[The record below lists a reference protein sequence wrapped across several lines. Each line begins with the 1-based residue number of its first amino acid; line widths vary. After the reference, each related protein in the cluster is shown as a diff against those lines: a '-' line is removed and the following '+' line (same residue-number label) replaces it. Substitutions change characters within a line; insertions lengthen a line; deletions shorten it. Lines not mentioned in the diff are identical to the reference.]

1 MAPVPRLPTGAR
13 GAAREEAGRGVAL
26 RSDVLSGSSRHPGV
40 FEHEMTVPET
50 TLAQPVDVVP
60 LGGLREFGMN
70 TMAITCG
77 QTTIV
82 IDAGVMFADPELPG
96 VDLVVPDLAYL
107 ESLGHKVAAV
117 FLTHGH
123 EDHIG
128 GLPYLMPLV
137 AGPVYGSKLALA
149 LVENRLEQ
157 HDIDVR
163 GRLKPVSPRDRIEVG
178 PFTIECLRVT
188 HSMPDCLALAIHTP
202 AGVLVH
208 TGDFKIDHTP
218 LDGETTDLPRLAE
231 LGQQGVL
238 ALFADS
244 TNVDRTGVAGS
255 ERDVIDG
262 FEEIFTSTAGKIVV
276 AMFASSIHRMQI
288 VVDLAAQFDRHVA
301 FVGRGVIENSEIAQR
316 LGYLRIPSGVQIR
329 DSEVRD
335 FPPADVVC
343 ITTGSQG
350 EPAAALSRIAI
361 DDHRFVKVDD
371 DDVVVFS
378 ARAIPGNERPI
389 GRVMNH
395 LALRGADVIY
405 EGQKHVH
412 VSGHGHV
419 EELKLMHTLVRPKF
433 FVPIHGEYRQLARHA
448 RVAQA
453 VTRRGTE
460 VMLLDN
466 GDILRF
472 DGEGATVVGRAEV
485 GRRLI
490 DGTRTGEVAD
500 EVLRDRR
507 HLAGDGLIVPMLA
520 VNLQTGELAGTPEII
535 TRGFVVDDSS
545 EALLRDAAA
554 LIRDAIKDAPV
565 EERTDVG
572 LLRERVRSELQ
583 RVMRRK
589 AGRRPLIV
597 PVVMEI

>member
-1 MAPVPRLPTGAR
+1 
-13 GAAREEAGRGVAL
+13 
-26 RSDVLSGSSRHPGV
+26 V

-107 ESLGHKVAAV
+107 EGLGHKVAAV

-137 AGPVYGSKLALA
+137 EGPVYGSKLALA

-157 HDIDVR
+157 HRIDMR
-163 GRLKPVSPRDRIEVG
+163 GRLKPVAPRDRIQVG
-178 PFTIECLRVT
+178 PFTVECLRVT

-244 TNVDRTGVAGS
+244 TNVDRPGVAGS

-262 FEEIFTSTAGKIVV
+262 FEEIFTSTPGKIVV

-301 FVGRGVIENSEIAQR
+301 FVGRGVVENSEIAQR

-419 EELKLMHTLVRPKF
+419 EELKLMHTLVRPKYF
-433 FVPIHGEYRQLARHA
+433 IPIHGEYRQLARHA

-453 VTRRGTE
+453 VTRQRTE
-460 VMLLDN
+460 VMLLDD

-472 DGEGATVVGRAEV
+472 DGDGATVVGRAEV

-520 VNLQTGELAGTPEII
+520 INLQTGELAGTPEII
-535 TRGFVVDDSS
+535 TRGFVVDESS
-545 EALLRDAAA
+545 EALLRDATA
-554 LIRDAIKDAPV
+554 LIRDAIKDAPR

>member
-1 MAPVPRLPTGAR
+1 MYSSEMNGP
-13 GAAREEAGRGVAL
+13 EA
-26 RSDVLSGSSRHPGV
+26 
-40 FEHEMTVPET
+40 
-50 TLAQPVDVVP
+50 TLAQPIDVVP

-77 QTTIV
+77 DTTIV
-82 IDAGVMFADPELPG
+82 IDAGVMFAEPDLPG

-107 ESLGHKVAAV
+107 EGLGHKVAAV

-128 GLPYLMPLV
+128 GLAYLMPLV
-137 AGPVYGSKLALA
+137 EGPVYGSKLALA

-157 HDIDVR
+157 HAIDVR
-163 GRLKPVSPRDRIEVG
+163 GRLKPVAPHDRVQVG

-202 AGVLVH
+202 AGVLIH

-218 LDGETTDLPRLAE
+218 LDGETSDLPRLAE

-244 TNVDRTGVAGS
+244 TNVDRAGVAGS
-255 ERDVIDG
+255 ERDVIDA
-262 FEEIFTSTAGKIVV
+262 FEEVFTSTAGKIVV

-288 VVDLAAQFDRHVA
+288 LVDLAAQFDRHVA
-301 FVGRGVIENSEIAQR
+301 FVGRGVIDNSEIAQR
-316 LGYLRIPSGVQIR
+316 LGLLRIPSGVQIR
-329 DSEVRD
+329 DSEVRN
-335 FPPADVVC
+335 FPASDVVC

-378 ARAIPGNERPI
+378 ARAIPGNERAI

-395 LALRGADVIY
+395 LALRGADVLY

-419 EELKLMHTLVRPKF
+419 EELKLMHSLVRPRY
-433 FVPIHGEYRQLARHA
+433 FVPIHGEYRQLSRHA

-453 VTRRGTE
+453 VSRSTE
-460 VMLLDN
+460 VMVIDN
-466 GDILRF
+466 GDVLRF
-472 DGEGATVVGRAEV
+472 DGEGATVVARAEV

-490 DGTRTGEVAD
+490 DGSRTGEVAD
-500 EVLRDRR
+500 EVLRDRK
-507 HLAGDGLIVPMLA
+507 HLAGDGLVVPMLA
-520 VNLQTGELAGTPEII
+520 VNLQTGDLAGTPEII
-535 TRGFVVDDSS
+535 TRGFVVDEAS
-545 EALLRDAAA
+545 ETLLREAAA
-554 LIRDAIKDAPV
+554 MIREAVREAPV

-583 RVMRRK
+583 RVLRRK

>member
-1 MAPVPRLPTGAR
+1 M
-13 GAAREEAGRGVAL
+13 L
-26 RSDVLSGSSRHPGV
+26 RSEMSSAYRPAPGKLSI
-40 FEHEMTVPET
+40 EMTVPET
-50 TLAQPVDVVP
+50 TLALPVDVVP

-77 QTTIV
+77 DTTIV
-82 IDAGVMFADPELPG
+82 VDAGVMFPEPDLPG

-107 ESLGHKVAAV
+107 EGIGHKVAAV

-128 GLPYLMPLV
+128 GRPYLMPLV
-137 AGPVYGSKLALA
+137 DGPVYGSRLALA
-149 LVENRLEQ
+149 LVEHRLEQ
-157 HDIDVR
+157 HSIDVR
-163 GRLKPVSPRDRIEVG
+163 GRLKPVAPRDRVQVG
-178 PFTIECLRVT
+178 PFTVECLRVT

-218 LDGETTDLPRLAE
+218 LDAERSDLPRLAE

-244 TNVDRTGVAGS
+244 TNVDRPGVAGS

-288 VVDLAAQFDRHVA
+288 LVDLAAQFDRHVA
-301 FVGRGVIENSEIAQR
+301 FVGRGVIDNSETAQR
-316 LGYLRIPSGVQIR
+316 LGLLRLPAGVQIR
-329 DSEVRD
+329 DSEVRN
-335 FPPADVVC
+335 FPGSDVVC

-350 EPAAALSRIAI
+350 EPQAALSRIAI

-378 ARAIPGNERPI
+378 ARAIPGNERAI

-405 EGQKHVH
+405 EGQKHIP

-419 EELKLMHTLVRPKF
+419 EELKLMHSLVRPKY

-448 RVAQA
+448 RVAQT
-453 VTRRGTE
+453 VSSGTE
-460 VMLLDN
+460 VMVIDN
-466 GDILRF
+466 GDVLRF
-472 DGEGATVVGRAEV
+472 DGDGATVAGRAEV

-520 VNLQTGELAGTPEII
+520 VNMQTGELAGTPEII
-535 TRGFVVDDSS
+535 TRGFVVDEAS
-545 EALLRDAAA
+545 EALLRDATAM
-554 LIRDAIKDAPV
+554 IRDAVRDAPI

-583 RVMRRK
+583 RVLRRK

>member
-1 MAPVPRLPTGAR
+1 
-13 GAAREEAGRGVAL
+13 
-26 RSDVLSGSSRHPGV
+26 
-40 FEHEMTVPET
+40 MTVPEAT
-50 TLAQPVDVVP
+50 PAQPVDVVP

-77 QTTIV
+77 ETTIV

-96 VDLVVPDLAYL
+96 VDLVVPDLAYI
-107 ESLGHKVAAV
+107 EGLGHKVAAV

-137 AGPVYGSKLALA
+137 DGPVYGSKLALA

-163 GRLKPVSPRDRIEVG
+163 DRLKPVAPRDRIHVG
-178 PFTIECLRVT
+178 PFTVECLRVT
-188 HSMPDCLALAIHTP
+188 HSMPDCLALAVHTP

-208 TGDFKIDHTP
+208 TGDFKVDHTP

-244 TNVDRTGVAGS
+244 TNVDRPGVAGS

-262 FEEIFTSTAGKIVV
+262 FEEIFTSTVGKIVV

-301 FVGRGVIENSEIAQR
+301 FVGRGMVENSEIAQR
-316 LGYLRIPSGVQIR
+316 LGYLRIPTGVQIR

-335 FPPADVVC
+335 YPPSDVVC
-343 ITTGSQG
+343 ISTGSQG

-378 ARAIPGNERPI
+378 ARSIPGNERTI

-419 EELKLMHTLVRPKF
+419 EELKLMHTLVRPKY
-433 FVPIHGEYRQLARHA
+433 FVPVHGEYRQLARHA
-448 RVAQA
+448 RVAQT
-453 VTRRGTE
+453 VTRQGTE
-460 VMLLDN
+460 VLLLDN

-472 DGEGATVVGRAEV
+472 DAEGATVVGRAEV

-520 VNLQTGELAGTPEII
+520 INVQTGELSGTPEII
-535 TRGFVVDDSS
+535 TRGFVVDEAS
-545 EALLRDAAA
+545 EALLRDATA
-554 LIRDAIKDAPV
+554 LIREAIKDAPV

>member
-1 MAPVPRLPTGAR
+1 
-13 GAAREEAGRGVAL
+13 
-26 RSDVLSGSSRHPGV
+26 
-40 FEHEMTVPET
+40 MTVPKT

-70 TMAITCG
+70 TMALTCG

-107 ESLGHKVAAV
+107 EGLGHKVSAV

-128 GLPYLMPLV
+128 GLAYLMPLV
-137 AGPVYGSKLALA
+137 DGPVYGSKLALA
-149 LVENRLEQ
+149 LVEHRLEQ
-157 HDIDVR
+157 HAIDVR
-163 GRLKPVSPRDRIEVG
+163 DRLKPVAPRDRIEVG

-202 AGVLVH
+202 AGILIH

-244 TNVDRTGVAGS
+244 TNVDRPGVAGS

-262 FEEIFTSTAGKIVV
+262 FEEVFTSTAGKIVV

-301 FVGRGVIENSEIAQR
+301 FVGRGVIENSETAQR

-329 DSEVRD
+329 DSDVREY
-335 FPPADVVC
+335 PPADVVC

-378 ARAIPGNERPI
+378 ARAIPGNERSI

-419 EELKLMHTLVRPKF
+419 EELKLLHTLVRPKY
-433 FVPIHGEYRQLARHA
+433 FVPIHGEYRQLSRHA
-448 RVAQA
+448 RVAQT
-453 VTRRGTE
+453 VSRQQTE
-460 VMLLDN
+460 ILVLDN

-472 DGEGATVVGRAEV
+472 DHEGATVVGRAEV

-520 VNLQTGELAGTPEII
+520 INLQTGELMGTPEII
-535 TRGFVVDDSS
+535 TRGFVVDESS
-545 EALLRDAAA
+545 DALLRDAAT
-554 LIRDAIKDAPV
+554 LIREAIGDAPV

-583 RVMRRK
+583 RVVRRK

>member
-1 MAPVPRLPTGAR
+1 MAQLVQDPDATHRCDGHPSA
-13 GAAREEAGRGVAL
+13 VAPAPG
-26 RSDVLSGSSRHPGV
+26 VLSI
-40 FEHEMTVPET
+40 EMTVPELT
-50 TLAQPVDVVP
+50 PAQPVHVVP

-82 IDAGVMFADPELPG
+82 VDAGVMFPDPDLPG

-107 ESLGHKVAAV
+107 EGLDHRVAAV

-137 AGPVYGSKLALA
+137 EGDVYGSKLALA
-149 LVENRLEQ
+149 LVEHRLEQ

-163 GRLKPVSPRDRIEVG
+163 GRLKTVAPRDRIAVG
-178 PFTIECLRVT
+178 PFTVECLRVT

-202 AGVLVH
+202 AGVLLH

-218 LDGETTDLPRLAE
+218 LDGERTDLARLAE

-244 TNVDRTGVAGS
+244 TNVDRPGVAGS

-262 FEEIFTSTAGKIVV
+262 FEEVFTSTAGKIVV

-288 VVDLAAQFDRHVA
+288 LVDLAAQFDRHVA
-301 FVGRGVIENSEIAQR
+301 FVGRGVVDNSETAQR
-316 LGYLRIPSGVQIR
+316 LGLLRIPTGVQIR
-329 DSEVRD
+329 DSDVRNY
-335 FPPADVVC
+335 PASDVVC

-361 DDHRFVKVDD
+361 DDHRFVKVDGRRRGGVLGARHSGQREND
-371 DDVVVFS
+371 RARHEPPRAARCGRDLRGPE
-378 ARAIPGNERPI
+378 ARARLRPRSRRRAQAHALARPAALLHPHSR
-389 GRVMNH
+389 RVQ
-395 LALRGADVIY
+395 ATGAGTPAWPRACRRPPRCCSSTTGTCLRLD
-405 EGQKHVH
+405 
-412 VSGHGHV
+412 GHGAAV
-419 EELKLMHTLVRPKF
+419 
-433 FVPIHGEYRQLARHA
+433 
-448 RVAQA
+448 VA
-453 VTRRGTE
+453 
-460 VMLLDN
+460 
-466 GDILRF
+466 
-472 DGEGATVVGRAEV
+472 RAEV

-507 HLAGDGLIVPMLA
+507 HLAGDGLIVPILA
-520 VNLQTGELAGTPEII
+520 VNLQTGDLAGTPEII
-535 TRGFVVDDSS
+535 TRGFVVD
-545 EALLRDAAA
+545 EASATLLRDATAMM
-554 LIRDAIKDAPV
+554 RDAVREAPV

-583 RVMRRK
+583 RVLRRK

>member
-1 MAPVPRLPTGAR
+1 
-13 GAAREEAGRGVAL
+13 
-26 RSDVLSGSSRHPGV
+26 
-40 FEHEMTVPET
+40 
-50 TLAQPVDVVP
+50 
-60 LGGLREFGMN
+60 MN

-107 ESLGHKVAAV
+107 EGLGHKVAAV

-137 AGPVYGSKLALA
+137 EGPVYGSKLALA

-157 HDIDVR
+157 HRIDMR
-163 GRLKPVSPRDRIEVG
+163 GRLKPVAPRDRIQVG
-178 PFTIECLRVT
+178 PFTVECLRVT

-244 TNVDRTGVAGS
+244 TNVDRPGVAGS

-262 FEEIFTSTAGKIVV
+262 FEEIFTSTPGKIVV

-301 FVGRGVIENSEIAQR
+301 FVGRGVVENSETAQR

-419 EELKLMHTLVRPKF
+419 EELKLMHTLVRPKYF
-433 FVPIHGEYRQLARHA
+433 IPIHGEYRQLARHA

-453 VTRRGTE
+453 VTRQATE
-460 VMLLDN
+460 VTLLDN

-472 DGEGATVVGRAEV
+472 DGHGATVVGRAEV

-520 VNLQTGELAGTPEII
+520 INMQTGELAGTPEII
-535 TRGFVVDDSS
+535 TRGFVVDESS
-545 EALLRDAAA
+545 EALLRDATA
-554 LIRDAIKDAPV
+554 LIRDAIKDAPM

>member
-1 MAPVPRLPTGAR
+1 M
-13 GAAREEAGRGVAL
+13 
-26 RSDVLSGSSRHPGV
+26 
-40 FEHEMTVPET
+40 
-50 TLAQPVDVVP
+50 
-60 LGGLREFGMN
+60 
-70 TMAITCG
+70 
-77 QTTIV
+77 
-82 IDAGVMFADPELPG
+82 
-96 VDLVVPDLAYL
+96 PDLAYL
-107 ESLGHKVAAV
+107 EGLGHKVAAV

-137 AGPVYGSKLALA
+137 EGPVYGSRLALA

-157 HDIDVR
+157 HSIDVR
-163 GRLKPVSPRDRIEVG
+163 GRLKPVAPRERVQVG

-218 LDGETTDLPRLAE
+218 LDAETSDLPRLAE

-244 TNVDRTGVAGS
+244 TNVDRPGVAGS

-288 VVDLAAQFDRHVA
+288 LVDLAAQFDRNVA
-301 FVGRGVIENSEIAQR
+301 FVGRGVIDNSETAQR
-316 LGYLRIPSGVQIR
+316 LGLLRIPSGVQIR
-329 DSEVRD
+329 DSEVRN
-335 FPPADVVC
+335 FPGSDVVC

-378 ARAIPGNERPI
+378 ARAIPGNERAI

-405 EGQKHVH
+405 EGQKHIH

-419 EELKLMHTLVRPKF
+419 EELKLMHSLVRPKY
-433 FVPIHGEYRQLARHA
+433 FVPIHGEYRQLSRHA

-453 VTRRGTE
+453 VSRATE
-460 VMLLDN
+460 ILVIDN
-466 GDILRF
+466 GDVLRF
-472 DGEGATVVGRAEV
+472 DGEGATIAGRAEV

-500 EVLRDRR
+500 EVLRDRK

-520 VNLQTGELAGTPEII
+520 VNMQTGELAGTPEII
-535 TRGFVVDDSS
+535 TRGFVVDEAS
-545 EALLRDAAA
+545 EALLRDATAM
-554 LIRDAIKDAPV
+554 IRDAVREAPI

-583 RVMRRK
+583 RVLRRK